1 LVEVVEAALKGGV
14 RLVQLREKDLP
25 TRDLVALATDLRTI
39 TKRYDAALLINDRID
54 VAIAV
59 GADGVH
65 LPASSFSVED
75 ARNLL
80 GPNRIIGV
88 STHSPEEAA
97 AAGRAGA
104 DFVVFGPVF
113 ETPSK
118 QAYGPPV
125 GLDRLSETVR
135 ATSLPVL
142 AIGGVTVER
151 VEEILTCGAGGVAVI
166 RSIFEADDPEDSARS
181 LMTVIDRAD
190 QIRTQRT

>member
-1 LVEVVEAALKGGV
+1 LVEVVEAALQGGV

-25 TRDLVALATDLRTI
+25 TRDLVALATDLRAI

-54 VAIAV
+54 VAMAV

-65 LPASSFSVED
+65 LPATSFSVAD
-75 ARNLL
+75 ARELL
-80 GPNRIIGV
+80 GPERIIGA

-125 GLDRLSETVR
+125 GLDRLSETVQ

-142 AIGGVTVER
+142 AIGGVTVEG
-151 VEEILTCGAGGVAVI
+151 VEEILTCGAGGVAVV
-166 RSIFEADDPEDSARS
+166 RSIFAADDPEVSARS
-181 LMTVIDRAD
+181 LMTVLDRAD
-190 QIRTQRT
+190 QHLT